1 MDHPRTTIRRSRP
14 TAVCRRPGDHGD
26 IGARA
31 GRLGSRLDVPDHAHA
46 PRQPWTTTSG
56 SVSRSVASSSTRS
69 ASSRDCATKRSSSR
83 HSAEPDV
90 PYTITVTVGK
100 GEALDYSISKMWLH
114 EAHTLWI
121 NTLVGDGR
129 DHTLSYVYLFDL
141 PATDTLPP
149 GPGPVTRL
157 ARQPL

>member
-1 MDHPRTTIRRSRP
+1 MEHPRTTIRRRFRLLC
-14 TAVCRRPGDHGD
+14 AVGLA
-26 IGARA
+26 IA
-31 GRLGSRLDVPDHAHA
+31 
-46 PRQPWTTTSG
+46 TTS
-56 SVSRSVASSSTRS
+56 VLAPVASARDSTFRITLTLRGAVGDDVGFGLTVGGIFFDS
-69 ASSRDCATKRSSSR
+69 FCEFPGLRDE
-83 HSAEPDV
+83 AEQLAPQCRPDV

-121 NTLVGDGR
+121 DTLTGDGR

-149 GPGPVTRL
+149 RPGPVTRL
-157 ARQPL
+157 AGQPL

>member
-1 MDHPRTTIRRSRP
+1 MDHPRTTIGRTVRLLC
-14 TAVCRRPGDHGD
+14 AVGLA
-26 IGARA
+26 I
-31 GRLGSRLDVPDHAHA
+31 V
-46 PRQPWTTTSG
+46 TTSTLAP
-56 SVSRSVASSSTRS
+56 VASARDSTFRITLTLRGAVDDDVGFGLTVGGIFFDS
-69 ASSRDCATKRSSSR
+69 FCEFPGLRDE
-83 HSAEPDV
+83 AEQLAPQCRPDV
-90 PYTITVTVGK
+90 PYTISVTVGK
-100 GEALDYSISKMWLH
+100 GGKLDYSISKMWLH